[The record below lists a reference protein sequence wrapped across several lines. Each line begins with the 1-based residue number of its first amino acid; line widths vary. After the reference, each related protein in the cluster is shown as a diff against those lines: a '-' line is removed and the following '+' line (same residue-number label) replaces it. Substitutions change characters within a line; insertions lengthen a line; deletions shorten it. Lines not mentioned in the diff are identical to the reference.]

1 MQHRVRIVDIAEE
14 LGLSTATVSN
24 VIHGKTKKISD
35 ETVRRVQALIEE
47 RGYIPSMAGIL
58 LAQNSSG
65 IIGVV
70 VNDHRKYEGRVFE
83 DAFIASA
90 VNALSA
96 EIERAGMFLMIKAA
110 RKQEEIVRFAS
121 MWNMEGLVLIGF
133 CEEDYAGLREKM
145 HIPFVIYE
153 GFFVTVQDRS
163 ERNRVDRKNMIQ
175 GCKNPIVED
184 DFHGFLHRNCEGTE
198 QFRFF
203 SESERVSN
211 LLIDNFDGGR
221 QVGMYLS
228 AMGHKRILCIS
239 DNDICMDGE
248 RMAGCRSVMPQG
260 AVDFL
265 RVPMERGRRLQSY
278 EAELERMCAYTAI
291 FAVSDVYAIELLF
304 FLQGHNIRVPEQISI
319 VGFDDIAQSAQVC
332 PMLTTVGQDVKKR
345 AVLALEELARLKEDP
360 AGGREILLPVQLV
373 IRESVW
379 RIDR

>member
-1 MQHRVRIVDIAEE
+1 MPQRVRIVDIAEE
-14 LGLSTATVSN
+14 LGVSTATVSN

-70 VNDHRKYEGRVFE
+70 VNDHKKYEGRVLE

-96 EIERAGMFLMIKAA
+96 EIEQAGMFLMIKAT

-153 GFFVTVQDRS
+153 GFFS
-163 ERNRVDRKNMIQ
+163 KS
-175 GCKNPIVED
+175 G
-184 DFHGFLHRNCEGTE
+184 
-198 QFRFF
+198 
-203 SESERVSN
+203 RVSN

-221 QVGMYLS
+221 QVGAYLQ
-228 AMGHKRILCIS
+228 AMGHARILCIS
-239 DNDICMDGE
+239 DNDICMDGD
-248 RMAGCRSVMPQG
+248 RMAGCREVMPPG

-265 RVPMERGRRLQSY
+265 CVPMKRDGRLRLY
-278 EAELERMCAYTAI
+278 ETQIKRLCSYTAI
-291 FAVSDVYAIELLF
+291 FAVSDVYAIELLY
-304 FLQGHNIRVPEQISI
+304 FLQGRGVRVPGQVSI
-319 VGFDDIAQSAQVC
+319 VGFDDIAQSAQVF
-332 PMLTTVGQDVKKR
+332 PGLTTVGQDVKKR
-345 AVLALEELARLKEDP
+345 AALALEELARLKKNP

-373 IRESVW
+373 IRESVR

>member
-153 GFFVTVQDRS
+153 GFF
-163 ERNRVDRKNMIQ
+163 
-175 GCKNPIVED
+175 
-184 DFHGFLHRNCEGTE
+184 
-198 QFRFF
+198 

-221 QVGMYLS
+221 QVGIYLS

-260 AVDFL
+260 SVDFL
-265 RVPMERGRRLQSY
+265 RVPMERGRRLQIY

-304 FLQGHNIRVPEQISI
+304 FLQAHNIRVPEQISI

-373 IRESVW
+373 VRESVR
-379 RIDR
+379 RIDG